1 MMTGIGGYLALA
13 SCCRQLAFAS
23 GTANSVVVVPSSP
36 PSNAAPPILEAFISY
51 SIEFVFFP
59 DFAGSPS
66 SPNTFS
72 NNLLNNLGNLTGTKP
87 YIRVGGNT
95 QDYALYNATLLSA
108 PVNGSYDPS
117 RSPDY
122 PTTISIGPSFFDSY
136 ATFPDTKFIHG
147 FNLGLGGNTSHP
159 EGWQTLLDTVPLAC
173 KALGSG
179 GGGGEGKLLWWEY
192 GNEPDLYST
201 SAQGPVRPS
210 GWDEGTFVEQWVNGT
225 RAIRGQL
232 ERYCP
237 EMLEGGRYG
246 YLAPSFA
253 GTNNRLKPVVAWR
266 EGLNRDGDVR
276 IFSSHNYIGGATQPG
291 ITLQNTLLNH
301 TKTRLSISSQVAL
314 LTDLTTTN
322 PPLLPKDIPFILGE
336 TNSLYNQ
343 GKPGLSNSFG
353 AALWN
358 LDFNLYCAAVGI
370 RRVHM
375 HMGTDYRYAAWQ
387 PISTNK
393 TSIGTKPPY
402 YGQVAAAAVIG
413 RVGSG
418 SENGTRGE
426 VRVVHLELEG
436 ELEAAY
442 AVFGG
447 GGGRLE
453 RIAVVNMRA
462 YNYTVNG
469 TTAILN
475 PEKRQSRIYRFQ
487 VPGYCGSREKVD
499 VKRLWANGSDAITG
513 VTWDGWSYNWE
524 LDEGKPVRLR
534 NVTVGEAVEVVE
546 DGRGEGVVSVEVP
559 DSSAAVLEFGG
570 K

>member
-1 MMTGIGGYLALA
+1 MSVYLALT
-13 SCCRQLAFAS
+13 SCYQYLAYAS
-23 GTANSVVVVPSSP
+23 GISTAAVVVPSSP
-36 PSNAAPPILEAFISY
+36 PSNSSPPILEAFISY
-51 SIEFVFFP
+51 SIETAFFP
-59 DFAGSPS
+59 DFAGTST

-95 QDYALYNATLLSA
+95 QDYALYNASLKTA
-108 PVNGSYDPS
+108 VNGTYDNA

-122 PTTISIGPSFFDSY
+122 PTTIFIGPSFFDSY
-136 ATFPDTKFIHG
+136 NIFPDTKYVHG
-147 FNLGLGGNTSHP
+147 FNLGLGANNSA
-159 EGWQTLLDTVPLAC
+159 GWQTLLDTVPLAC
-173 KALGSG
+173 KALGG
-179 GGGGEGKLLWWEY
+179 DKLLWWEY
-192 GNEPDLYST
+192 GNEPDLFST
-201 SAQGPVRPS
+201 SAQGPVRPP
-210 GWDEGTFVEQWVNGT
+210 GWNESQYVEQWLNGT

-232 ERYCP
+232 EKYCP
-237 EMLEGGRYG
+237 EMLEGGKYG

-253 GTNNRLKPVVAWR
+253 GTNNRLKPVLTWR
-266 EGLNRDGDVR
+266 DGLNVDEDVK

-291 ITLQNTLLNH
+291 VTLQNSLLNH
-301 TKTRLSISSQVAL
+301 TRTRLSISSQVNT
-314 LTDLTTTN
+314 LTNLS
-322 PPLLPKDIPFILGE
+322 LPDTIPFILGE

-387 PISTNK
+387 PVQTNK
-393 TSIGTKPPY
+393 TSLGTKPPY

-413 RVGSG
+413 
-418 SENGTRGE
+418 ELERGE
-426 VRVVHLELEG
+426 VKIVHLPLEG

-442 AVFGG
+442 AAFVD
-447 GGGRLE
+447 GRLE
-453 RIAVVNMRA
+453 KIAVVNMRA

-469 TTAILN
+469 TSSVLN
-475 PEKRQSRIYRFQ
+475 PETRPSSTYRFQ
-487 VPGYCGSREKVD
+487 VPRYCEGKVD

-524 LDEGKPVRLR
+524 LDGGRPVRLA
-534 NVTVGEAVEVVE
+534 NVTVGEVVE
-546 DGRGEGVVSVEVP
+546 GRRGVVSVEVP
-559 DSSAAVLEFGG
+559 DSSAAVLDFGR